1 MKKEI
6 VIYVGLFLFLAIG
19 MHFKQWI
26 DHPVEHLMN
35 MPHGGA
41 FGVPG
46 AVHPFVFTFILYI
59 VLRGPVLL
67 KKLFT
72 RKKKIEIDCD

>member
-6 VIYVGLFLFLAIG
+6 GVFIGLFLFLSIG

-26 DHPVEHLMN
+26 DHPIEHLMN

-41 FGVPG
+41 FGIPG
-46 AVHPFVFTFILYI
+46 IIHPFVFTFILYFLVVI
-59 VLRGPVLL
+59 LRFIIRI
-67 KKLFT
+67 FT
-72 RKKKIEIDCD
+72 KNR